1 MKKDLKLIF
10 IVVLT
15 FALPLLTS
23 TLLDLKWINDHWI
36 RILLII
42 ILMAFEIAVCIF
54 ILKEKL
60 KK

>member
-1 MKKDLKLIF
+1 MKKDLKFIF

-15 FALPLLTS
+15 FALPLVTS

-42 ILMAFEIAVCIF
+42 ILMAFEIAICIF
-54 ILKEKL
+54 MLKEKL
-60 KK
+60 K

>member
-1 MKKDLKLIF
+1 MKKDLKFIF

-15 FALPLLTS
+15 FALPLVTS

-42 ILMAFEIAVCIF
+42 ILMAFEIAICIF
-54 ILKEKL
+54 MLKEKL

>member
-15 FALPLLTS
+15 FAFPLVTS

-42 ILMAFEIAVCIF
+42 ILMAFEIVVCIF

>member
-1 MKKDLKLIF
+1 MKKDLKFIF
-10 IVVLT
+10 IVILT
-15 FALPLLTS
+15 FAFPLATS

>member
-1 MKKDLKLIF
+1 MKKDLKFILI
-10 IVVLT
+10 VLIT
-15 FALPLLTS
+15 FALPLATS
-23 TLLDLKWINDHWI
+23 TLLDVKWINDHWT
-36 RILLII
+36 RISLII